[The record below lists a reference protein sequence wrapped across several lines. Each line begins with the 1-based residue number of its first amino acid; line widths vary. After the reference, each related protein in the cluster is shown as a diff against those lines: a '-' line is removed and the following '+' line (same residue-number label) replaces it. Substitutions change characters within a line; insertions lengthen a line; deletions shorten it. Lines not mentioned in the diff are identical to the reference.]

1 VGESGQKWHFSYV
14 ARSDGE
20 LVQTG
25 PQGLPK
31 RFHGTI
37 LTQPLRTPQG
47 NRTVISGEIRDAWAM
62 APMARRD

>member
-1 VGESGQKWHFSYV
+1 VGESGQKRHFSYL

-25 PQGLPK
+25 PQGQPK

-37 LTQPLRTPQG
+37 LTQPMRIPQG
-47 NRTVISGEIRDAWAM
+47 NRRVISGQIRDAWAI
-62 APMARRD
+62 ASMARTD

>member
-1 VGESGQKWHFSYV
+1 VGESGQKWHFSYL

-31 RFHGTI
+31 RFHDTI
-37 LTQPLRTPQG
+37 LTQPIRTSQG
-47 NRTVISGEIRDAWAM
+47 NRRVISGQIRDTWVM
-62 APMARRD
+62 GPMARTD

>member
-1 VGESGQKWHFSYV
+1 LYL

-37 LTQPLRTPQG
+37 LTRPMRTPQR
-47 NRTVISGEIRDAWAM
+47 NRRVISGQIRDAWAM
-62 APMARRD
+62 ALMARRD